1 MTPVFRGIISA
12 VILVVWFLQP
22 ITAQEIQPKGRLE
35 IIQDSRIAALLE
47 KHVQLNAVL
56 PGVMDGYRIQIFF
69 DSGNESK
76 KRAVDIR
83 SDFMGRFPGVPAY
96 LSFQEPFF
104 KIRTGDF
111 RSKLEADGFLQK
123 ILPVYPNAY
132 IVRDRINYPRTEPQ

>member
-1 MTPVFRGIISA
+1 MTFDIKYRYLFT
-12 VILVVWFLQP
+12 ILLFCILQHLN
-22 ITAQEIQPKGRLE
+22 AQENVQKGKLE
-35 IIQDSRIAALLE
+35 IVQDPRISTLLE

-83 SDFMGRFPGVPAY
+83 TDFIGRFPGISAY

-132 IVRDRINYPRTEPQ
+132 IVRDRINYPKTEVQ

>member
-1 MTPVFRGIISA
+1 MTKQAARLF
-12 VILVVWFLQP
+12 LFVVLLSGLLHSLN
-22 ITAQEIQPKGRLE
+22 AQNNVSQGKLE
-35 IIQDSRIAALLE
+35 IIQDSRMNLLLE
-47 KHVQLNAVL
+47 KHIQLNAVI

-83 SDFMGRFPGVPAY
+83 VDFLNRFPGIPAY

-111 RSKLEADGFLQK
+111 RSKLEADGFHIICNLVADERSYFEIYRK
-123 ILPVYPNAY
+123 PPGA
-132 IVRDRINYPRTEPQ
+132 